1 MMLTMFIRIHAI
13 PNNTHEIY
21 DIHRIHSRVPSPVWF
36 LLLVIGHPWG
46 IGSKNVIFGAASCGS
61 RLSLYCLRSGKTMFG
76 RTRRDQDPQHMHYIR
91 QLIFYWFTF
100 PLHYMEHAS
109 TTFEKMLPAIGGKLG

>member
-1 MMLTMFIRIHAI
+1 MILTMFIRIH
-13 PNNTHEIY
+13 NNTHEIY

-36 LLLVIGHPWG
+36 LLLVLGHPWG

-76 RTRRDQDPQHMHYIR
+76 RTRRDQDPQRMHYISP
-91 QLIFYWFTF
+91 LIFYWFTF
-100 PLHYMEHAS
+100 PLHYMEDAS